1 LIYIFKKT
9 NKQKMMKSILIL
21 AALTVAAT
29 VSAADV
35 TVLNTGSKTG
45 GFSVES
51 GAYAKDL
58 AASRSV
64 DFVSPGQYCAAYAIL
79 SKATTPMLFPW
90 ASDFE
95 AAGRDG
101 AGCATVAFKDAEVV
115 RYNSD
120 SMRVCSIDPA
130 FTAVGFVKKGVGS
143 RVGHTT
149 PDYAFARAVQAVN
162 QSFGTKHR
170 PVTYNGTGDLK
181 TALINGEV
189 DYGFFTAKWVKEVVA
204 AGGECH
210 YVMNSAGA
218 DGLTGLNAKDPA
230 NRFLTVGYDTVWL
243 MINADAKAVAQ
254 VKSDMIS
261 AHANTASAIN
271 TATHNTLKINWDQS
285 AEDIRSSWE
294 KAVNAMRK

>member
-1 LIYIFKKT
+1 MKKV
-9 NKQKMMKSILIL
+9 MLAL
-21 AALTVAAT
+21 AAVAAFG
-29 VSAADV
+29 SAIAADV

-58 AASRSV
+58 AQGRSV
-64 DFVSPGQYCAAYAIL
+64 EFVSPGQYCAAYAIV

-101 AGCATVAFKDAEVV
+101 AGCATVAFKDAQVV

-120 SMRVCSIDPA
+120 SMRVCSVDKA
-130 FTAVGFVKKGVGS
+130 FTAEGFIKKGSGAK
-143 RVGHTT
+143 VGHTT
-149 PDYAFARAVQAVN
+149 PDYAFARAVRAVN
-162 QSFGTKHR
+162 ESFGTQHK

-189 DYGFFTAKWVKEVVA
+189 NYGFFTAKWVKEIVA
-204 AGGECH
+204 AGGACH

-218 DGLTGLNAKDPA
+218 DGLPGLNAKDPN

-243 MINADAKAVAQ
+243 MINADEATVAK
-254 VKSDMIS
+254 VKADMMA
-261 AHANTASAIN
+261 AHANTNSAIN
-271 TATHNTLKINWDQS
+271 TATNNTLKIDWNQS
-285 AEDIRSSWE
+285 PADIRSSWE
-294 KAVNAMRK
+294 KAVGALRK

>member
-1 LIYIFKKT
+1 MAFI
-9 NKQKMMKSILIL
+9 
-21 AALTVAAT
+21 AAVSAASS
-29 VSAADV
+29 VLAADV

-58 AASRSV
+58 SAGRSV
-64 DFVSPGQYCAAYAIL
+64 EFVSPGQYCAAYAIL
-79 SKATTPMLFPW
+79 SKSTTPMLFPW

-101 AGCATVAFKDAEVV
+101 AGCATVAFTDAQVV

-120 SMRVCSIDPA
+120 SMRVCSMDAA
-130 FTAVGFVKKGVGS
+130 FTAEGFIKKGVGAK
-143 RVGHTT
+143 VGHTT
-149 PDYAFARAVQAVN
+149 PDYAFARAVRAVN
-162 QSFGTKHR
+162 ESFGTRHK

-189 DYGFFTAKWVKEVVA
+189 NYGFFTAKWVKEIAA
-204 AGGECH
+204 AGGTCH

-218 DGLTGLNAKDPA
+218 DGLPGLNAKDPA

-243 MINADAKAVAQ
+243 MINADDKAVAQ
-254 VKSDMIS
+254 VKADMIT
-261 AHANTASAIN
+261 AHANTNSAIN
-271 TATHNTLKINWDQS
+271 TATHNTLKIDWNQTP
-285 AEDIRSSWE
+285 EDIRSSWE

>member
-1 LIYIFKKT
+1 MKKFT
-9 NKQKMMKSILIL
+9 LIL
-21 AALTVAAT
+21 SALTMAAT
-29 VSAADV
+29 AAAADL

-58 AASRSV
+58 ATGRSV
-64 DFVSPGQYCAAYAIL
+64 EFVSPGQYCAAYAIL
-79 SKATTPMLFPW
+79 SKATTPTLFPW

-120 SMRVCSIDPA
+120 SMRVCSMDPA
-130 FTAVGFVKKGVGS
+130 FTAAGFVKKGVGAK
-143 RVGHTT
+143 VGHTT
-149 PDYAFARAVQAVN
+149 PDYAFARAVLAVN
-162 QSFGTKHR
+162 ESFGTQHK

-189 DYGFFTAKWVKEVVA
+189 NYGFFTAKWVKEIVA
-204 AGGECH
+204 AGGACH

-218 DGLTGLNAKDPA
+218 DGMSGLNATHPD

-243 MINADAKAVAQ
+243 MINADDKAVAQ
-254 VKSDMIS
+254 VKADIVA
-261 AHANTASAIN
+261 AHADTTSAIN
-271 TATHNTLKINWDQS
+271 TATHNTLKIDWNQS
-285 AEDIRSSWE
+285 PGDIRSSWE